1 MVRRKKINELENKT
15 FEELLTELEATVQL
29 LENSE
34 VCLEES
40 INLFSKSMQ
49 LVKLAGDK
57 LEIAEQN
64 IEQIML
70 NAKGEIEYSTFVE
83 ESIK

>member
-1 MVRRKKINELENKT
+1 
-15 FEELLTELEATVQL
+15 
-29 LENSE
+29 
-34 VCLEES
+34 
-40 INLFSKSMQ
+40 MQ
-49 LVKLAGDK
+49 LVKLATDK